1 MVTGVFF
8 SSPVLVIAGSCW
20 LLSVELQGADHLPE
34 GGSTSGP
41 ESLICPCFTA
51 FGDDLLNLLGAVCCF
66 ASPSDY

>member
-51 FGDDLLNLLGAVCCF
+51 LEMICLSAWSRLLRFSIGLLG
-66 ASPSDY
+66 

>member
-51 FGDDLLNLLGAVCCF
+51 LEMICLA
-66 ASPSDY
+66 A